1 MVKALLQYLFAK
13 AGPLCNSPIEANAFL
28 KTEGTYTRPDIQFH
42 MAPIHLGNDYR
53 HDLYDIKKIPTTNGF
68 SIMNILL
75 HPESRGT
82 VSLATNNPQDAPLIQ
97 PNFLSTEKDRS
108 VLLCGLKKAIE
119 VINAS
124 SFKPYSKGEMH
135 LPLNAK
141 TDEDLMNHI
150 KLSLETLYHPV
161 GTCKMGNDAM
171 AVVNERLQVHGI
183 ENLRVIDASIMP
195 EITSGNT
202 NAPTIMIAEK
212 GADMIKEGNKSII
225 QKNIVDNVSV

>member
-1 MVKALLQYLFAK
+1 VKALLQYLFVK
-13 AGPLCNSPIEANAFL
+13 EGPLCNSPIEANAFL
-28 KTEGTYTRPDIQFH
+28 KTEGTFTRPDIQFH
-42 MAPIHLGNDYR
+42 MAPIHLGNDYN

-75 HPESRGT
+75 HPESRGAI
-82 VSLATNNPQDAPLIQ
+82 SLATNNPADAPLIN
-97 PNFLSTEKDRS
+97 PNFLSTEKDKT
-108 VLLCGLKKAIE
+108 VLLRGLKKAIE
-119 VINAS
+119 VISAS
-124 SFKPYSKGEMH
+124 SFNQYAKGDMH

-161 GTCKMGNDAM
+161 GTCKMGNDEM
-171 AVVNERLQVHGI
+171 AVVNERLQVYGI

-195 EITSGNT
+195 EIVSGNT

-212 GADMIKEGNKSII
+212 GADMIKEDAIALSK
-225 QKNIVDNVSV
+225 KNIIDLISA